1 MQNKQLNRVL
11 ALCSEARESCCSKNS
26 PETDTRVYIWNLGIH
41 RQQREK
47 DVTYRACLER
57 RFVKVIE
64 GERSNVQQTE
74 QKLSVVE
81 LKPSWQYI

>member
-11 ALCSEARESCCSKNS
+11 ALCSKATESCCSKNS
-26 PETDTRVYIWNLGIH
+26 PETDNRVYIRNLGIH

-47 DVTYRACLER
+47 DVKYRACLER
-57 RFVKVIE
+57 HVVTVIE
-64 GERSNVQQTE
+64 GERSSVQQTE

-81 LKPSWQYI
+81 LKPSW